1 MKITDVT
8 ANLRYLV
15 PGESRPVY
23 IASRGGADAA
33 LKIGAD
39 FEDHTVV
46 IHDARQLEQP
56 ADLDRQGFTLR
67 RQDTQ
72 VEDFYALEASRDI
85 YEAEIMALVL
95 SVTGAA
101 QALVFDHTLRSDS
114 PDIRGAQ
121 TTREPAAV
129 IHNDYS
135 DASAA
140 QRLRDLLPAAE
151 AQQRLGRRFA
161 IVNVWRSIAGPVLNS
176 PLACC
181 DAATLASGD
190 LVASERRAQERIG
203 ELELVCWN
211 PAHRWYYYPAMQR
224 NEVLL
229 IKTFD
234 AATDGRARR
243 SIHSAFDNPQAPP
256 DAPARESIESR
267 LLVFFD

>member
-1 MKITDVT
+1 MKNTDVT

-56 ADLDRQGFTLR
+56 AELDRQGFTLR

-121 TTREPAAV
+121 TTRETASV
-129 IHNDYS
+129 IHNDYT

-181 DAATLASGD
+181 DAATLAAGD

-211 PAHRWYYYPAMQR
+211 PAHCWYYYPAMQR
-224 NEVLL
+224 HEVLL

-234 AATDGRARR
+234 AAMDGRARR

-256 DAPARESIESR
+256 DAPARESMESR

>member
-1 MKITDVT
+1 MKNTDVT

-114 PDIRGAQ
+114 SDIRGAQ
-121 TTREPAAV
+121 TTREPASV
-129 IHNDYS
+129 IHNDYT

-151 AQQRLGRRFA
+151 VQQRLGRRFA
-161 IVNVWRSIAGPVLNS
+161 IVNVWRSIAGPAL
-176 PLACC
+176 
-181 DAATLASGD
+181 DT
-190 LVASERRAQERIG
+190 
-203 ELELVCWN
+203 
-211 PAHRWYYYPAMQR
+211 
-224 NEVLL
+224 
-229 IKTFD
+229 
-234 AATDGRARR
+234 
-243 SIHSAFDNPQAPP
+243 
-256 DAPARESIESR
+256 
-267 LLVFFD
+267 